1 MLNKRF
7 VMIGAAAG
15 VLAIAGGA
23 AYLTGAL
30 TGGAK
35 AESAETAE
43 AAPEGPPPAP
53 VEVAEAVNARLAPLS
68 EAPGSVVSLR
78 DSLIAAATAGKIVWV
93 ADVGAE
99 IEEGGVIARIDPADA
114 TFARNEA
121 VADVRRL
128 EARSTYLDRQ
138 YERWNDLGEEFG
150 ESETSLDQMRADRD
164 DARQTLASARVALE
178 RAETNLARTEV
189 KAPFAGRIVSQQAQ
203 IGEFANAGTAIAR
216 LVDTGHLEVTAQ
228 APAALLASI
237 KPGDMVTVRNG
248 DREMKAPVRAVVP
261 VGDAVSRLL
270 ELRLS
275 LPEAAWHIGS
285 AVRVALPMSA
295 ARDVVAADR
304 DAIVLRA
311 NRVSVF
317 VIGDDM
323 KARQVDVE
331 LGAADGDL
339 MELIGEIKVGDRLVI
354 RGGERLRDGQAVTIQ
369 EAAGG
374 AQASATAN
382 IY

>member
-1 MLNKRF
+1 MLKNRF

-15 VLAIAGGA
+15 ALAIAGGA

-30 TGGAK
+30 AGGSDKPVEQAQQ
-35 AESAETAE
+35 
-43 AAPEGPPPAP
+43 EGPPPSP
-53 VEVAEAVNARLAPLS
+53 VEIAKAVTAELAPLS

-99 IEEGGVIARIDPADA
+99 IEEGGVVARIDPSDA
-114 TFARNEA
+114 AFARDAA
-121 VADVRRL
+121 VAEVKRL
-128 EARSTYLDRQ
+128 EARVAYLDRQ
-138 YERWNDLGEEFG
+138 YERWADLGDEFG

-164 DARQTLASARVALE
+164 DARQSLASARVALQ
-178 RAETNLARTEV
+178 RAETNLERTEV
-189 KAPFAGRIVSQQAQ
+189 RAPFPGRVVTQQAQ
-203 IGEFANAGTAIAR
+203 IGEFANPGTAIAR
-216 LVDTGHLEVTAQ
+216 LVDIRHLEVTAQ
-228 APAALLASI
+228 APASLLASI
-237 KPGDMVTVRNG
+237 KPGDEVTVKNG
-248 DREMKAPVRAVVP
+248 EMTLKAPVRAVVP
-261 VGDAVSRLL
+261 VGDQVSRLL

-275 LPEAAWHIGS
+275 LPEPVWHIGS
-285 AVRVALPMSA
+285 AVRVSLPMRA
-295 ARDVVAADR
+295 PQRVVAADR
-304 DAIVLRA
+304 DALVLRA

-317 VIGDDM
+317 VVGDDM

-339 MELIGEIKVGDRLVI
+339 IELIGAVNEGDRLVI
-354 RGGERLRDGQAVTIQ
+354 RGGERLRDGQTVSIQ
-369 EAAGG
+369 DPANG